1 MQQISDWN
9 ILRDQAHEMAKR
21 HGFWDETPSDN
32 HFLCLIVSEL
42 MEAVEADRKDRR
54 GNLKEMVEIV
64 DNQEKSEYGIT
75 NHWLEFWFKTYF
87 EENVKDSI
95 GDELADAVIRI
106 LDLAGRHNIN
116 MEGIITTQDI
126 VSGKK
131 SFTENIYSIV
141 KDLVNYRYSLDEQ
154 LNYAR
159 LEICRLAQILEI
171 DIVKHINL
179 KMMYNKMRIK
189 LHGKKY

>member
-21 HGFWDETPSDN
+21 HGFWDESPSDN

-42 MEAVEADRKDRR
+42 MEAVEADRKDRH
-54 GNLKEMVEIV
+54 GSLKEMVEIV

-75 NHWLEFWFKTYF
+75 DHWLDFWFKTYF
-87 EENVKDSI
+87 EEKVKDSV

-126 VSGKK
+126 VSRKK

>member
-21 HGFWDETPSDN
+21 HGFWDESPSDN

-42 MEAVEADRKDRR
+42 MEAVEADRKDRH

-75 NHWLEFWFKTYF
+75 DHWLDFWFKTYF
-87 EENVKDSI
+87 EEKVKDSV

-126 VSGKK
+126 VSRKK

>member
-1 MQQISDWN
+1 
-9 ILRDQAHEMAKR
+9 
-21 HGFWDETPSDN
+21 
-32 HFLCLIVSEL
+32 
-42 MEAVEADRKDRR
+42 MEAVEADRKDRH
-54 GNLKEMVEIV
+54 GSLKEMVEIV

-75 NHWLEFWFKTYF
+75 DHWLDFWFKTYF
-87 EENVKDSI
+87 EEKVKDSV

-126 VSGKK
+126 VSRKK

>member
-1 MQQISDWN
+1 M
-9 ILRDQAHEMAKR
+9 
-21 HGFWDETPSDN
+21 
-32 HFLCLIVSEL
+32 
-42 MEAVEADRKDRR
+42 
-54 GNLKEMVEIV
+54 
-64 DNQEKSEYGIT
+64 
-75 NHWLEFWFKTYF
+75 
-87 EENVKDSI
+87 
-95 GDELADAVIRI
+95 ADAVIRI

-131 SFTENIYSIV
+131 SFTDNIYSIV